1 MTFENT
7 IRKNF
12 VRYLVQKSIFCPV
25 SGDVLDV
32 RTCYVILDSDGDPAY
47 VVSPEVGKR
56 IEGMVAD
63 GVPALKEGYSIVPSS
78 TF

>member
-12 VRYLVQKSIFCPV
+12 VKYLVQQNIFCPV
-25 SGDVLDV
+25 SGRVLDV

-47 VVSPEVGKR
+47 VVDPEVGKT
-56 IEGMVAD
+56 IEGMIAE
-63 GVPALKEGYSIVPSS
+63 GKPALKPGYSIVHVS